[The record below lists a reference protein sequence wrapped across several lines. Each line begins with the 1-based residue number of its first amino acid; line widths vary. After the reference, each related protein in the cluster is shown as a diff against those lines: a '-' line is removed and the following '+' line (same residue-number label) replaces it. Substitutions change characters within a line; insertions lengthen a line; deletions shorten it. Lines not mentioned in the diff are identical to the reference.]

1 MRADILGIICLCCVS
16 CSNASIFKHNE
27 IEEYIAQEC
36 KLEKNEKYEYCCV
49 MIENTYPRSDYLEM
63 RVMFDSVIMA
73 LEQNPY
79 IYQSRYYPLYGKL
92 VSICVETPIKEEILN
107 DNVEPFDYEEYYASD
122 HQARCILRVSS
133 RARINKNTWQ
143 VKKKYGY
150 DF

>member
-1 MRADILGIICLCCVS
+1 MRAGILGIICLCCVS

-27 IEEYIAQEC
+27 IEEYIEQEC

-63 RVMFDSVIMA
+63 SVMFDSAIMA

-122 HQARCILRVSS
+122 HQARCTLRVSS

-150 DF
+150 D

>member
-1 MRADILGIICLCCVS
+1 MRAGILGIICLCCVS

-27 IEEYIAQEC
+27 IEEYIEQEC

-63 RVMFDSVIMA
+63 SVMFDSAIMA

-92 VSICVETPIKEEILN
+92 VSICVETPIKEEIIN

-122 HQARCILRVSS
+122 HPMRCILRVSS

-150 DF
+150 D

>member
-1 MRADILGIICLCCVS
+1 MRVDILGIICLCCVS

-27 IEEYIAQEC
+27 IEEYIEQEC

-63 RVMFDSVIMA
+63 SVMFDSAIMA

-92 VSICVETPIKEEILN
+92 VSICVETPIKEEIIN

-122 HQARCILRVSS
+122 HPMRCILRVSS

-150 DF
+150 Y

>member
-1 MRADILGIICLCCVS
+1 MGIICLCCVS

-27 IEEYIAQEC
+27 IEEYIEQEC

-63 RVMFDSVIMA
+63 SVMFDSAIMA

-92 VSICVETPIKEEILN
+92 VSICVETPIKEEIIN

-122 HQARCILRVSS
+122 HPMRCILRVSS

-150 DF
+150 D

>member
-1 MRADILGIICLCCVS
+1 MRAGILGIICLCCVS

-63 RVMFDSVIMA
+63 SVMFDSAIMA

-92 VSICVETPIKEEILN
+92 VSICVETPIKEEIIN
-107 DNVEPFDYEEYYASD
+107 DNVEPFDYES
-122 HQARCILRVSS
+122 I
-133 RARINKNTWQ
+133 
-143 VKKKYGY
+143 
-150 DF
+150 

>member
-1 MRADILGIICLCCVS
+1 MRAGILGIICLCCVS
-16 CSNASIFKHNE
+16 CSNASIFKNNE
-27 IEEYIAQEC
+27 IEEYIEQEC

-63 RVMFDSVIMA
+63 RVMFDSAIMA

-92 VSICVETPIKEEILN
+92 DSICVETPIKEEIIN

-122 HQARCILRVSS
+122 HQARGILRVSS

>member
-1 MRADILGIICLCCVS
+1 MRTDILGIICLCCVS

-63 RVMFDSVIMA
+63 SVMFDSAIMA

-92 VSICVETPIKEEILN
+92 VSICVETPIKEEIIN

-122 HQARCILRVSS
+122 HPMRCILRVSS

-150 DF
+150 D

>member
-1 MRADILGIICLCCVS
+1 MRAGILGIICLCCVS

-27 IEEYIAQEC
+27 IEEYIEQEC

-49 MIENTYPRSDYLEM
+49 MIENTYPISDYLEM
-63 RVMFDSVIMA
+63 RVMFDSAIMA

-92 VSICVETPIKEEILN
+92 VSICVETPIKEEIIN

-122 HQARCILRVSS
+122 HPMRCILRVSS
-133 RARINKNTWQ
+133 CDRINKNTWQ

-150 DF
+150 Y

>member
-1 MRADILGIICLCCVS
+1 MRAGILGIICLCCVS

-49 MIENTYPRSDYLEM
+49 MIENTYPISDYLEM
-63 RVMFDSVIMA
+63 SVMFDSAIMA

-122 HQARCILRVSS
+122 HPMRCILRVSS

-150 DF
+150 D

>member
-1 MRADILGIICLCCVS
+1 MRAGILGIICLCCVS

-63 RVMFDSVIMA
+63 RVMFDSAIMA

-92 VSICVETPIKEEILN
+92 VSICVETPIKEEIIN

-122 HQARCILRVSS
+122 HPMRCILRVSS

-150 DF
+150 Y

>member
-1 MRADILGIICLCCVS
+1 MRTDILGIICLCCVS

-27 IEEYIAQEC
+27 IEEYIEQEC
-36 KLEKNEKYEYCCV
+36 K
-49 MIENTYPRSDYLEM
+49 IENTYPRSDYLEM
-63 RVMFDSVIMA
+63 SVMFDSAIMA

-133 RARINKNTWQ
+133 RARINKNTW
-143 VKKKYGY
+143 
-150 DF
+150 

>member
-1 MRADILGIICLCCVS
+1 MRVDILGIICLCCVS

-27 IEEYIAQEC
+27 IEEYIVQEC

-49 MIENTYPRSDYLEM
+49 MIENTYPMSDYLEM
-63 RVMFDSVIMA
+63 SVMFDSAIMA

-122 HQARCILRVSS
+122 HPMRCILRVSS

-150 DF
+150 D

>member
-1 MRADILGIICLCCVS
+1 
-16 CSNASIFKHNE
+16 
-27 IEEYIAQEC
+27 
-36 KLEKNEKYEYCCV
+36 
-49 MIENTYPRSDYLEM
+49 MIENTYPISDYLEM
-63 RVMFDSVIMA
+63 RVMFDSAIMA

-92 VSICVETPIKEEILN
+92 VSICVETPIKEEIIN

-133 RARINKNTWQ
+133 CARINKNTWQ